1 MSRVF
6 SGIQPTGGG
15 VPHLGNFLGA
25 LRGYVALQ
33 DGHEA
38 TYCVV
43 DQHATTVA
51 CSATIWMRMSDNLDE
66 NRQSQ
71 RTYGV
76 PSDCRLQ
83 EQSFG

>member
-1 MSRVF
+1 MLMSPSVVAGTFAGTAALRVSTEQTVIRSRVA
-6 SGIQPTGGG
+6 SNID
-15 VPHLGNFLGA
+15 L
-25 LRGYVALQ
+25 
-33 DGHEA
+33 
-38 TYCVV
+38 
-43 DQHATTVA
+43 A